1 MELRYLGTFVA
12 VAEKKSFVQAA
23 IQLHLSQPA
32 ITAQIQRLEEELGVQ
47 LLDRNRRSVRTTAA
61 GEAFLTGARATLE
74 AANEAAK
81 AAQRA
86 ASQQTERLRFGFP
99 PSASREIVPSIMTK
113 FHKLYPHVKLDLFS
127 YHTSTIVSELQRESL
142 DLGFVRLPVR
152 AKGIAVI
159 PAHQEPL
166 VLCLPKGHPLC
177 GAADVSFGDLRQ
189 ERFIMY
195 ERKWA
200 PGFHDRIIDR
210 CLEAGFSPVVS
221 NEIDEMY
228 VAPALVAAGEGIAIL
243 PKMVIQ
249 DPIENVCVKDLTL
262 PNLCSELGIATRT
275 MNHSLIMRTAV
286 SISREVCK
294 QFSTAE

>member
-1 MELRYLGTFVA
+1 MELRNLATFVT
-12 VAEKKSFVQAA
+12 VAEKRSFVQAA
-23 IQLHLSQPA
+23 MQLHLSQPA

-47 LLDRNRRSVRTTAA
+47 LLDRNRRTVRTTLA
-61 GEAFLTGARATLE
+61 GEAFLAGARVTLE
-74 AANEAAK
+74 AADEAAK

-86 ASQQTERLRFGFP
+86 ASLQTERLRFGFP
-99 PSASREIVPSIMTK
+99 PSVSREIVPNIMTE
-113 FHKLYPHVKLDLFS
+113 FHKLYPHVKLDLYS
-127 YHTSTIVSELQRESL
+127 YHTSTIVAELQRESL

-152 AKGIAVI
+152 AKGLAII

-166 VLCLPKGHPLC
+166 VLCLPKDHFLR
-177 GAADVSFGDLRQ
+177 ASSDVTFSDLRN

-195 ERKWA
+195 GRKWA
-200 PGFHDRIIDR
+200 PGFYDRIVDR
-210 CLEAGFSPVVS
+210 CHQAGFSPHIS

-249 DPIENVCVKDLTL
+249 EPIANVCVKDMPLT
-262 PNLCSELGIATRT
+262 NLCSELGIATRT
-275 MNHSLIMRTAV
+275 LDHSAMMRTAV

-294 QFSTAE
+294 RFSAA